1 MNSDNKPLQWFCS
14 LAHTVA
20 QEVERGV
27 RPHPPGEVGHNNIFI
42 TWKHHFGFIRYGMTE
57 IGMALS
63 NPLEGKRMEGCVGSP
78 LPGVQARIV
87 RLSFPFHEF
96 LKEYYV

>member
-1 MNSDNKPLQWFCS
+1 MSGHTLLERLATTTYSSSDNIILY
-14 LAHTVA
+14 V
-20 QEVERGV
+20 
-27 RPHPPGEVGHNNIFI
+27 
-42 TWKHHFGFIRYGMTE
+42 IRYGMTE

-87 RLSFPFHEF
+87 RLCCPFHEF
-96 LKEYYV
+96 VKEYFKWNPHTKRKVLS

>member
-1 MNSDNKPLQWFCS
+1 MPTPLLKRWREVS
-14 LAHTVA
+14 GHTLLERLATTTYLSSGKIILYV
-20 QEVERGV
+20 
-27 RPHPPGEVGHNNIFI
+27 
-42 TWKHHFGFIRYGMTE
+42 IRYGMTE

-96 LKEYYV
+96 LEEYYKWNPHTERKVLS

>member
-1 MNSDNKPLQWFCS
+1 
-14 LAHTVA
+14 
-20 QEVERGV
+20 
-27 RPHPPGEVGHNNIFI
+27 
-42 TWKHHFGFIRYGMTE
+42 MTE

-87 RLSFPFHEF
+87 RLSIPLHES
-96 LKEYYV
+96 LDEP

>member
-1 MNSDNKPLQWFCS
+1 
-14 LAHTVA
+14 
-20 QEVERGV
+20 
-27 RPHPPGEVGHNNIFI
+27 
-42 TWKHHFGFIRYGMTE
+42 MTE

-87 RLSFPFHEF
+87 RLSFPFHES
-96 LKEYYV
+96 LEEYYKWNPHTERKVLSLSFSGGTTKAIQPFLQKETRTRYSF

>member
-1 MNSDNKPLQWFCS
+1 
-14 LAHTVA
+14 
-20 QEVERGV
+20 
-27 RPHPPGEVGHNNIFI
+27 
-42 TWKHHFGFIRYGMTE
+42 MTE

-87 RLSFPFHEF
+87 RLSIPFHES
-96 LKEYYV
+96 LDEP

>member
-1 MNSDNKPLQWFCS
+1 
-14 LAHTVA
+14 
-20 QEVERGV
+20 
-27 RPHPPGEVGHNNIFI
+27 
-42 TWKHHFGFIRYGMTE
+42 
-57 IGMALS
+57 MALS

-96 LKEYYV
+96 LKEYVKWNPHTQRKVLS